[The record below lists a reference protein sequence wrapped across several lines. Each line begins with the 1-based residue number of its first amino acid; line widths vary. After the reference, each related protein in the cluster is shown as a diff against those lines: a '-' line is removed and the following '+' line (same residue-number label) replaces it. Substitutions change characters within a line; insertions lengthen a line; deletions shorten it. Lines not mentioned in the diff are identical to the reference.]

1 MRQGKVGR
9 APSATTHSW
18 SSIESS
24 LLTGETATRCTVA
37 RGPGAGDDWGKPCL
51 KEHVLKEPGG
61 GEGPEGGD
69 ARLAPASASACRER
83 ASGGALLESSCRTG
97 SAGNACEW
105 GGAGR
110 GAGGVRGNR
119 PGESYRLLRVEAPLA
134 LLPLGPE
141 RAGVA
146 IPVRGI
152 HAREARL
159 ARPCGAVDHAVCG
172 ACPVGVRCLACC
184 GMGAWGEGLAEYAL
198 GVLGLEVLLDLLRS
212 LDVHR
217 ALVRR
222 QRLPV
227 HAQQHGHRSVGPGCR
242 RGNG

>member
-1 MRQGKVGR
+1 MRGR
-9 APSATTHSW
+9 R
-18 SSIESS
+18 
-24 LLTGETATRCTVA
+24 GATRGLRRPVRA
-37 RGPGAGDDWGKPCL
+37 R
-51 KEHVLKEPGG
+51 
-61 GEGPEGGD
+61 
-69 ARLAPASASACRER
+69 
-83 ASGGALLESSCRTG
+83 
-97 SAGNACEW
+97 
-105 GGAGR
+105 AGR
-110 GAGGVRGNR
+110 GPLAARCSSRPAGQGWRGMRVSGEGRGGGV
-119 PGESYRLLRVEAPLA
+119 PGEGYRLLRVEVPLA
-134 LLPLGPE
+134 LLPLGPG